1 MDPRARVVAIVS
13 AVLLAIGGGVALGMA
28 TDEES
33 TNTAGNGQARH
44 SAPVPDSGSS
54 SGAADEYELSP
65 QIKRAKPDG

>member
-28 TDEES
+28 TDDES
-33 TNTAGNGQARH
+33 TNTHGSRQAQH
-44 SAPVPDSGSS
+44 GAPPPAPGSN

-65 QIKRAKPDG
+65 NIKRDKPNG